1 MSTATVGR
9 GEGYRSRCILPH
21 ITVGARSRGCSSSLP
36 HAGGRCTASSG
47 MAVEK
52 RRRRPAHLPG
62 GHRLPRK
69 EQEAQAAVRRWE
81 AASELGETG
90 HRRKARERSSRRG
103 GVRLQHCRSFVSSL
117 RGSRGK
123 RRGGGATDE
132 TKQGYDGAVGPAGDA
147 ARREKGQKTQECS
160 TPPAFAHSTEPDAA
174 TTRGAQY
181 AFLQIADAVL
191 DAVAAGVGLRGQ
203 KQPDLPCLPS
213 LCSSPPSRALGA
225 MRGGLLRD
233 ATTRDCT

>member
-123 RRGGGATDE
+123 RRGGQRMKRSRGT
-132 TKQGYDGAVGPAGDA
+132 TGRLVLQVMQQGERRAKKPRNA
-147 ARREKGQKTQECS
+147 AR
-160 TPPAFAHSTEPDAA
+160 
-174 TTRGAQY
+174 
-181 AFLQIADAVL
+181 LQ
-191 DAVAAGVGLRGQ
+191 
-203 KQPDLPCLPS
+203 PS
-213 LCSSPPSRALGA
+213 LILQNRMQQPLEEHNMLFFKLLMQCW
-225 MRGGLLRD
+225 MR
-233 ATTRDCT
+233 

>member
-123 RRGGGATDE
+123 RRGGGQRMKRSRGT
-132 TKQGYDGAVGPAGDA
+132 TGRLVLQVMQQGERRAKKPRNA
-147 ARREKGQKTQECS
+147 AR
-160 TPPAFAHSTEPDAA
+160 
-174 TTRGAQY
+174 
-181 AFLQIADAVL
+181 LQ
-191 DAVAAGVGLRGQ
+191 
-203 KQPDLPCLPS
+203 PS
-213 LCSSPPSRALGA
+213 LILQNRMQQPLEEHNMLFFKLLMQCW
-225 MRGGLLRD
+225 MR
-233 ATTRDCT
+233 